1 MRAGYLVEA
10 LSLPAPARSPG
21 TSVEVLPSV
30 RAAVCWPELLCL
42 PWRVS
47 AVRHRPLAAARG
59 RRTVH
64 GRTMPGAN
72 ALECSML
79 TRSSLPLAVCSLFGR
94 RSFFSLPRRQLTVKA
109 LWSSLAA
116 LACAVNMAA
125 AREDWL
131 PSRQRHSPASLE
143 NHVDARA
150 VAGAPRTV
158 SARMLMQPAA
168 VHSTSWAAS
177 TRPWRDRCAQ
187 SRRARHYVVLDRRVC
202 AAFVMHRERTLPAL
216 APPMLAH
223 TPQAGPIAWLAR
235 RVSIH
240 YGLAAGPYE
249 SPACNRAVQL
259 LFFSYYCS
267 SVITRPARG
276 ARLASR
282 STPVSRLIRLVSR
295 RSLAG
300 VRWRARRAVA

>member
-131 PSRQRHSPASLE
+131 PSRQRPRRREGGRRSASDGVRS
-143 NHVDARA
+143 HAHA
-150 VAGAPRTV
+150 
-158 SARMLMQPAA
+158 
-168 VHSTSWAAS
+168 TSGGS
-177 TRPWRDRCAQ
+177 
-187 SRRARHYVVLDRRVC
+187 LDIVGC
-202 AAFVMHRERTLPAL
+202 INSAL
-216 APPMLAH
+216 AGSLR
-223 TPQAGPIAWLAR
+223 TEQEG
-235 RVSIH
+235 
-240 YGLAAGPYE
+240 AA
-249 SPACNRAVQL
+249 L
-259 LFFSYYCS
+259 CS
-267 SVITRPARG
+267 FGS
-276 ARLASR
+276 
-282 STPVSRLIRLVSR
+282 
-295 RSLAG
+295 
-300 VRWRARRAVA
+300 

>member
-150 VAGAPRTV
+150 VAGCASDGIR
-158 SARMLMQPAA
+158 SHAHA
-168 VHSTSWAAS
+168 TSGGS
-177 TRPWRDRCAQ
+177 
-187 SRRARHYVVLDRRVC
+187 LDIVGC
-202 AAFVMHRERTLPAL
+202 INSAL
-216 APPMLAH
+216 AGSLR
-223 TPQAGPIAWLAR
+223 TEQEG
-235 RVSIH
+235 
-240 YGLAAGPYE
+240 AA
-249 SPACNRAVQL
+249 L
-259 LFFSYYCS
+259 CS
-267 SVITRPARG
+267 FGS
-276 ARLASR
+276 
-282 STPVSRLIRLVSR
+282 
-295 RSLAG
+295 
-300 VRWRARRAVA
+300 